1 MRLTCPAVLRGYYES
16 GGYRRE
22 LLLAFALASCGDHVV
37 GLRMDGCNRPSW
49 SGWRGRW
56 RFCHGL
62 LYVFVHFAGDEQRLV
77 SKQIELKKSV
87 TTEIVMFGKM
97 WDRRASVIV
106 EFYMK
111 TLVFTQMQLGDIHRS
126 GVLVE
131 SQVPQNEDCE
141 LDDWLRV

>member
-1 MRLTCPAVLRGYYES
+1 MAGLARP
-16 GGYRRE
+16 
-22 LLLAFALASCGDHVV
+22 LAFL
-37 GLRMDGCNRPSW
+37 PW
-49 SGWRGRW
+49 
-56 RFCHGL
+56 CHGWF
-62 LYVFVHFAGDEQRLV
+62 YVFVHFAGDEQRLV

-87 TTEIVMFGKM
+87 TTEIAMFGKM
-97 WDRRASVIV
+97 WDRRGSVIV

-111 TLVFTQMQLGDIHRS
+111 TLVFAQMQLGDIHRS